1 MSVLEEKEVHLVK
14 RVSKELGMTYKELA
28 EKIGYTES
36 NLRKSVSQN
45 KLSYQLEKAIEL
57 YIRIRELEQEVEET
71 KKDNKAIKENI
82 KTLIG
87 FASK

>member
-1 MSVLEEKEVHLVK
+1 VVLENEEVHLVK
-14 RVSKELGMTYKELA
+14 RISKELGITYKELA

-45 KLSYQLEKAIEL
+45 KISYQLEKAINL
-57 YIRIRELEQEVEET
+57 YLKILELEQKLEDSEKS
-71 KKDNKAIKENI
+71 KKVIKENI

-87 FASK
+87 FASD

>member
-1 MSVLEEKEVHLVK
+1 MEEKEVHLVK

-57 YIRIRELEQEVEET
+57 YLKTLEFQKDRDELE
-71 KKDNKAIKENI
+71 KIKENI
-82 KTLIG
+82 RTLFKI
-87 FASK
+87 SRT